1 MKNEVKI
8 NIPLFIGLIL
18 LVASITAILV
28 SGIKMVSDYIIE
40 KNKEV
45 YNGFKQIDN
54 IINDQNVDEEN
65 STNSELLNQIDTNN
79 I

>member
-28 SGIKMVSDYIIE
+28 SGVKLLTEYIIE
-40 KNKEV
+40 KNKNM
-45 YNGFKQIDN
+45 YNQFKEIEN
-54 IINDQNVDEEN
+54 IVENVSNENNVENTIN
-65 STNSELLNQIDTNN
+65 TIMY
-79 I
+79 

>member
-28 SGIKMVSDYIIE
+28 SGVKLLTEYIIE
-40 KNKEV
+40 KNKNM
-45 YNGFKQIDN
+45 YNQFKEIENIVENVSNENNVENTIN
-54 IINDQNVDEEN
+54 IIM
-65 STNSELLNQIDTNN
+65 
-79 I
+79 